1 MFVFVFKIEHKW
13 KLGDSNDD
21 DDFEAVQ
28 IGDQTDFTLN
38 RDIIEKLIR
47 KKLKDGTF
55 KFARKIP
62 GRKIIMFT
70 QCFILKNS
78 SQKPKQF

>member
-1 MFVFVFKIEHKW
+1 MFVFVFKIEHEW
-13 KLGDSNDD
+13 KLGDPNDD
-21 DDFEAVQ
+21 DDFETVE
-28 IGDQTDFTLN
+28 ISDKTDFTLN

-62 GRKIIMFT
+62 GKKLIMFT
-70 QCFILKNS
+70 QRFILKRTILKYSN
-78 SQKPKQF
+78 K